1 MADRPVII
9 KRYENRKLYDTSR
22 SVYVTL
28 EDIARLIRE
37 GKEVQVLDAKTN
49 EDLTKNTLALIILD
63 EERQKKNPLPLNL
76 MYQLIKY
83 GEAIQGTFQDYMT
96 TGFEAL
102 LAGQLEAQKR
112 MREWVQAGTG
122 TPSPAPDAGAEPV
135 APASLEDELQTLK
148 RKMEEL
154 ERRLKSKKK

>member
-1 MADRPVII
+1 MAEKPIII

-22 SVYVTL
+22 SAYVTL
-28 EDIARLIRE
+28 EDVARLIRE

-49 EDLTKNTLALIILD
+49 EDLTKSTLALIILD

-112 MREWVQAGTG
+112 MREWVQAGASG
-122 TPSPAPDAGAEPV
+122 APPAADARE
-135 APASLEDELQTLK
+135 APAEAASVENELESLK
-148 RKMEEL
+148 RKMAEL

>member
-1 MADRPVII
+1 MADKPVII

-22 SVYVTL
+22 SAYVTL

-49 EDLTKNTLALIILD
+49 EDLTKSTLALIILE

-112 MREWVQAGTG
+112 MREWVQTG
-122 TPSPAPDAGAEPV
+122 AAGAPPAADAHE
-135 APASLEDELQTLK
+135 APAEAASVENELESLK
-148 RKMEEL
+148 RKMAEL

>member
-1 MADRPVII
+1 MADKPIII

-22 SVYVTL
+22 STYVTL
-28 EDIARLIRE
+28 EDVAGLIRE
-37 GKEVQVLDAKTN
+37 GREIQVLDAKTG
-49 EDLTKNTLALIILD
+49 EDLTKNTLALIILE

-83 GEAIQGTFQDYMT
+83 GEAIQGSFQEYMA

-112 MREWVQAGTG
+112 MREWAGAGTK
-122 TPSPAPDAGAEPV
+122 PSAEPGRE
-135 APASLEDELQTLK
+135 PAEEPSVPSVKDEVEALK
-148 RKMEEL
+148 RRIEEL
-154 ERRLKSKKK
+154 ERRLKTRRR

>member
-1 MADRPVII
+1 MADKPIII

-22 SVYVTL
+22 STYVTL
-28 EDIARLIRE
+28 EDIASLIRE
-37 GKEVQVLDAKTN
+37 GKEVQVVDAKTN
-49 EDLTKNTLALIILD
+49 EDLTKNTLALIILE

-83 GEAIQGTFQDYMT
+83 GEAIQGTFQDYLA

-112 MREWVQAGTG
+112 MRDWA
-122 TPSPAPDAGAEPV
+122 SPAPGKRATAEPRAQEAAGEDSV
-135 APASLEDELQTLK
+135 KDELEALK

-154 ERRLKSKKK
+154 ERRLKSKKR